1 YLCAVRQ
8 ADHRVLYSFTR
19 RSSDLHAEIL
29 HFEII
34 LDAVFRALAAVAAFL
49 HAAERRHFGRA
60 DALVGADEAVFQ
72 RLRHA
77 PHAPDVPAVVIGGE
91 TELGVVGELD
101 RIVFRLEAEQRRDR
115 PKGLL
120 AENLHIRLGVGENG
134 RLEERLPERM
144 TLATR
149 DDARALGHRIADVF
163 LDLLDRLHV
172 DQ

>member
-49 HAAERRHFGRA
+49 HAAERRHFGRD
-60 DALVGADEAVFQ
+60 DALVDADDAVFQ

-77 PHAPDVPAVVIGGE
+77 PHAPDVPRAEAHTSALQSRGYLVCPP
-91 TELGVVGELD
+91 L
-101 RIVFRLEAEQRRDR
+101 LEQ
-115 PKGLL
+115 
-120 AENLHIRLGVGENG
+120 
-134 RLEERLPERM
+134 
-144 TLATR
+144 
-149 DDARALGHRIADVF
+149 
-163 LDLLDRLHV
+163 
-172 DQ
+172 